1 VALGQLPEDQRD
13 RGRAQLRDLSL
24 AAIDRELCEC
34 SREEQVPDTHRAVP
48 ARAGDDRGAATADGG
63 TVQDVVVDQSRH
75 VDQLDRDARGV
86 WRLPI
91 ASARK
96 EDEQRPQALAARG
109 ERLFADRRREAGV
122 AGDRVEESVLDLL
135 QVAIE
140 PLRLTDGRQRAQ
152 TATPVCSATM
162 PPAKSR

>member
-1 VALGQLPEDQRD
+1 
-13 RGRAQLRDLSL
+13 
-24 AAIDRELCEC
+24 
-34 SREEQVPDTHRAVP
+34 
-48 ARAGDDRGAATADGG
+48 
-63 TVQDVVVDQSRH
+63 